1 MATEQQRQEIRLALD
16 EIERLERQL
25 ALANQRFDALLAQ
38 SSHAPEIKISPENA
52 KAFLAFSRS
61 QHRGKAPNPKSLTQ
75 RVLAEIKGSPG
86 PVAISA
92 LATLLNVTPK
102 QARNAV
108 VYHQKKGTVVHAGV
122 PEQFVLKGRMLN
134 GNGTQAE
141 AK

>member
-1 MATEQQRQEIRLALD
+1 MATEHQRREIRLALD

-25 ALANQRFDALLAQ
+25 ALANQRFDLLLAQ
-38 SSHAPEIKISPENA
+38 GGNAPEFKIDPEQA
-52 KAFLAFSRS
+52 KTYLAFANA

-75 RVLAEIKGSPG
+75 RVLAEIKKSPG

-122 PEQFVLKGRMLN
+122 PEQFILKGRMLN
-134 GNGTQAE
+134 GNGTHAE
-141 AK
+141 N